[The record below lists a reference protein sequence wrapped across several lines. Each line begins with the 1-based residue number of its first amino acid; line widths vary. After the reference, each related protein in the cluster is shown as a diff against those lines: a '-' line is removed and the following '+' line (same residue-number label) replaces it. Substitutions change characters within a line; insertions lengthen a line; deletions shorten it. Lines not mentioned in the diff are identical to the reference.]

1 MKALNN
7 LKFVSKATVS
17 MNEWFEGINTAETF
31 EKAKE
36 KAAAALGYI
45 DCMTT
50 YLNCMIDKENN
61 GFTAELDTLLDAW
74 AAKVYGKLAMR
85 AVETNQ
91 PTEYITKLLKKRDW
105 YSED

>member
-1 MKALNN
+1 MKALHN
-7 LKFVSKATVS
+7 LRFVSKATIS
-17 MNEWFEGINTAETF
+17 MNDWFEGINKAETF

-61 GFTAELDTLLDAW
+61 DFTAELDTLLDAW
-74 AAKVYGKLAMR
+74 VAKVYGSLAMR

-91 PTEYITKLLKKRDW
+91 STEVITKLLKKHDW